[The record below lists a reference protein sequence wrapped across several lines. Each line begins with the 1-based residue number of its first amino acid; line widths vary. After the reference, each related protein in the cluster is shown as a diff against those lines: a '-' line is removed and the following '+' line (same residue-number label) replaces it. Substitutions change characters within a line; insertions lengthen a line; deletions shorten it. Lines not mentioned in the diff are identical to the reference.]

1 MRNYP
6 HWLKAF
12 VEYASFGEAPLSTY
26 FWVGV
31 STLAGSLRRQVWIDQ
46 GYFRWL
52 ANFYVVLVAPPGIVA
67 KSTTAGIGMDLLRDI
82 SYIKFGPD
90 VVTWQAL
97 VQSLAG
103 ATEAFEYDGNFLPMS
118 AITIESSEFGNFL
131 NPNDREMVDL
141 LVSLWDGKKTFEKVT
156 KMSGNDMVQAP
167 WVNLIACTTPA
178 WISGNF
184 PEYMIGGGFTSR
196 CVFVYADAKR
206 QYVAYPIRSL
216 PPEFLEI
223 RRKLVQDLET
233 ISQIRGPYE
242 LTTEAVSWGE
252 KWYEEHYKS
261 RPPHL
266 DNERFG
272 GYIARK
278 QTHIHKLSMVV
289 AASQRDER
297 CITAEDLIASN
308 QLITSLEASMPKVFA
323 QIGRTDGSRHM
334 EELLGFVRNKGEI
347 AYQELHREMMRLFP
361 SAREFQDAI
370 NAALNAGYFTLH
382 PHGATQV
389 IKWGLKNA

>member
-1 MRNYP
+1 
-6 HWLKAF
+6 
-12 VEYASFGEAPLSTY
+12 
-26 FWVGV
+26 
-31 STLAGSLRRQVWIDQ
+31 
-46 GYFRWL
+46 
-52 ANFYVVLVAPPGIVA
+52 
-67 KSTTAGIGMDLLRDI
+67 MDLLRDI

-216 PPEFLEI
+216 PKEFLEI
-223 RRKLVQDLET
+223 RQKLVQDLET

-242 LTTEAVSWGE
+242 LTLEAVTWGE
-252 KWYEEHYKS
+252 KWYEDHYKS

-278 QTHIHKLSMVV
+278 QTHIHKLAMIV

-308 QLITSLEASMPKVFA
+308 QLISSLEASMPKVFA
-323 QIGRTDGSRHM
+323 QIGRTDSSRHM

-347 AYQELHREMMRLFP
+347 SYQELHREMMRLFP

-382 PHGATQV
+382 PSGSIQML
-389 IKWGLKNA
+389 KWNLKNA

>member
-1 MRNYP
+1 MRHYP

-31 STLAGSLRRQVWIDQ
+31 STIAGALRRQVWIDQ

-97 VQSLAG
+97 VQSLAA
-103 ATEAFEYDGNFLPMS
+103 ATEAFEYNGSFHPMS

-141 LVSLWDGKKTFEKVT
+141 LVSLWDGKRTFEKVT

-206 QYVAYPIRSL
+206 QYVAYPINAL
-216 PPEFLEI
+216 PPEFAEI
-223 RRKLVQDLET
+223 RAKLVADLET
-233 ISQIRGPYE
+233 ISQIKGAYE
-242 LTTEAVSWGE
+242 LTPAAFTWGE
-252 KWYEEHYKS
+252 AWYETHFKN
-261 RPPHL
+261 RPATL

-278 QTHIHKLSMVV
+278 QTHVHKLAMVV
-289 AASQRDER
+289 AASQRDELV
-297 CITAEDLIASN
+297 ITPDDLEAAN
-308 QLITSLEASMPKVFA
+308 QLVTSLELTMPKVFA
-323 QIGRTDGSRHM
+323 QIGRSDNSRHM
-334 EELLGFVRNKGEI
+334 DELLGFVRNRKEVP
-347 AYQELHREMMRLFP
+347 YHDLYREMLRLFP
-361 SAREFQDAI
+361 SAREFEDAMTGAI
-370 NAALNAGYFTLH
+370 NAGYVRIILS
-382 PHGATQV
+382 GNTQV
-389 IKWGLKNA
+389 VKWLRTDG